1 MTSRRLLVVE
11 DDGDTREMLRE
22 VLELEGYRVRA
33 AVDGIEALER
43 LAGPERFAAV
53 LLDLMLPAIDG
64 AGVLE
69 AMASDPALC
78 RVPVVAMS
86 ASPPQ
91 QLVFPV
97 AAFLRK
103 PFELEALLERLARLT
118 PGAARGRDAL
128 GRP

>member
-1 MTSRRLLVVE
+1 MVSRRVLVVE

-33 AVDGIEALER
+33 AADGIEALER
-43 LAGPERFAAV
+43 LAGPERFGAV
-53 LLDLMLPAIDG
+53 LLDLMLPTIDG
-64 AGVLE
+64 AGVLT
-69 AMASDPALC
+69 AMASDPALR

-86 ASPPQ
+86 ASPPR
-91 QLVFPV
+91 LVLPV

-118 PGAARGRDAL
+118 AARERDL
-128 GRP
+128 PRDG